1 MVHAPP
7 ASRDRLEI
15 SRAPGLPSVEL
26 HAGTA
31 FAHSYPGHWH
41 DEFFVTAIT
50 DGEGVFGYRGK
61 EHRAARGTM
70 FFVVPGEVHS
80 HGSGRGGRS
89 FRSLHAGNP
98 LVSSL
103 APELSRMAGPAG
115 LRSFAITDASLLGEF
130 LFLHRLLEKDGSV
143 LRKESRLLAFFVK
156 LVGGTPDA
164 LPPATVSGP
173 ERAAV
178 RRARRFLDESCS
190 SPVSLRELASLAG
203 LSPFH
208 FHRLFRSQVGIPPH
222 EYHVRRRLLRARA
235 LLGEGEPAAHVAAA
249 TGFADQSH
257 LTRHFKRLLGVAPA
271 DYARRS
277 KKSRKS
283 KNVQDALDRPL

>member
-7 ASRDRLEI
+7 ASRDRGRLEI

-115 LRSFAITDASLLGEF
+115 LRSFSITDATLLGEF
-130 LFLHRLLEKDGSV
+130 LSLHRVLEKEGSA
-143 LRKESRLLAFFVK
+143 LHKESRLLAFFVK
-156 LVGGTPDA
+156 LVGHAPDGF
-164 LPPATVSGP
+164 PPDTASGP

-277 KKSRKS
+277 RKS
-283 KNVQDALDRPL
+283 KNVQDALDRRV